1 MNAKSEI
8 HTAKIADKECE
19 IGFWIGEPYWGQ
31 CLIPEALNE
40 LIRYAFENLKYTT
53 IWCGYYDGNE
63 KSKRAQEKCGFIYSH
78 TEYNKPV
85 PLLNEVRTEHYN
97 KISFDDWKNNINNL

>member
-1 MNAKSEI
+1 MELQTKRLILRAWKESDAVVLKETGEAVGSIAIMNAKSEI
-8 HTAKIADKECE
+8 HTA
-19 IGFWIGEPYWGQ
+19 
-31 CLIPEALNE
+31 
-40 LIRYAFENLKYTT
+40 